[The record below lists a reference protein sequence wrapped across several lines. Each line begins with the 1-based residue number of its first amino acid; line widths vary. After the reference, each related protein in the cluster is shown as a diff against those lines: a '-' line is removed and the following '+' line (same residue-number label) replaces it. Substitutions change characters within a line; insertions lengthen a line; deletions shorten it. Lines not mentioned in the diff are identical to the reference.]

1 MAGTPVETG
10 PRRCWASPDIE
21 DRLYGPWN
29 STRVLTVMTSPS
41 ELSSPRSAR
50 ALQPTVCFRA
60 GPEGLTRALPCPS
73 SSRHPETNLAAG
85 TRCGSWDL
93 LTGIALVHRAV
104 RQVEVVYGEFHNSLR
119 NPFRLRHVPSVG
131 QRSEP
136 GTCGLWQLDTGPY
149 QSGHNRGSGGPRL
162 RKRRCQEDSS
172 LACIRSHRPSSDRSG
187 TRR

>member
-1 MAGTPVETG
+1 MTGTPAETRPRSLDRAGYRGSPIRSVVFHPGSHRHDLSLRAFIPPDPRG
-10 PRRCWASPDIE
+10 PPT
-21 DRLYGPWN
+21 Y
-29 STRVLTVMTSPS
+29 RVLQGW
-41 ELSSPRSAR
+41 PRGPHK
-50 ALQPTVCFRA
+50 ALR
-60 GPEGLTRALPCPS
+60 CPS